1 MVLVN
6 TTHPHS
12 GPAVARRTDLPPTVD
27 LVEGNR
33 LLGVAG
39 VYETWVGLDGLRPR
53 PEPDWQVLIQT
64 RERAADLRSKAKH
77 SVEHVDAIRQQAQR
91 IRDAARRAAI
101 QIRAVAPRDAVL
113 RISAGRERDQTN
125 SAQTAFQQS
134 ALSEVWDEAERASF
148 DALNAL
154 GTAKGQV
161 QREIKEAEHLASMAE
176 SVVELAQKELEGAR
190 QVVEELLLG
199 GQQTS
204 DGAGVARI
212 SDAILPGDRSEPQ
225 SVRHSTDGRPEDSVD
240 IVQGEVSETG
250 IQEGSEDPHSE
261 EDSPLALGEGEGL
274 TDEIVGGTAI
284 QETPPEPAD
293 QAEASAT
300 GGRDVG
306 QSLFQK
312 SSAIIGAIASPTR
325 SHGAREL
332 RKGLFGKAA
341 PDQSAS
347 QPPAQEERSPKTVQR
362 RGMPI
367 AEAWAKRR
375 VDPSAQE
382 VEEVTEEALKR
393 DLAELR
399 QSLVDIR
406 KSADKA

>member
-1 MVLVN
+1 MN
-6 TTHPHS
+6 TAHPHS

-53 PEPDWQVLIQT
+53 PEPDWQALIQT

-161 QREIKEAEHLASMAE
+161 QRELKEANTSPRWQ
-176 SVVELAQKELEGAR
+176 SQWWSWRRRSWRAR
-190 QVVEELLLG
+190 G
-199 GQQTS
+199 
-204 DGAGVARI
+204 
-212 SDAILPGDRSEPQ
+212 RS
-225 SVRHSTDGRPEDSVD
+225 
-240 IVQGEVSETG
+240 
-250 IQEGSEDPHSE
+250 
-261 EDSPLALGEGEGL
+261 
-274 TDEIVGGTAI
+274 
-284 QETPPEPAD
+284 
-293 QAEASAT
+293 
-300 GGRDVG
+300 
-306 QSLFQK
+306 
-312 SSAIIGAIASPTR
+312 
-325 SHGAREL
+325 
-332 RKGLFGKAA
+332 
-341 PDQSAS
+341 
-347 QPPAQEERSPKTVQR
+347 
-362 RGMPI
+362 
-367 AEAWAKRR
+367 
-375 VDPSAQE
+375 
-382 VEEVTEEALKR
+382 
-393 DLAELR
+393 
-399 QSLVDIR
+399 
-406 KSADKA
+406 